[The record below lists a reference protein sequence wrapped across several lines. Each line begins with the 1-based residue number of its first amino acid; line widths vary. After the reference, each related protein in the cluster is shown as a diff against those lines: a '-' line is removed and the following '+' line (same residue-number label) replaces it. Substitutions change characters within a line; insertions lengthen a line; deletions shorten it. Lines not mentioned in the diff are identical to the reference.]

1 MASLA
6 LRMQEDRLRYAAM
19 QPREILIWK
28 NWLKANV
35 LRFDRYEYNVRLGTG
50 VDPGPTYEISS
61 RRMWI
66 ANTMRRADVIAV
78 VGQRVTII
86 EVEENP
92 GIQAFGQL
100 QGYSKLYRD
109 RVRRGGPPTA
119 HVELGVEEFFPKDL
133 PFDPDP
139 ALLLVCARIG
149 NDAISVAEGSGVRF
163 EVVPTD
169 FSELK
174 RRA

>member
-19 QPREILIWK
+19 QPREILIWR
-28 NWLKANV
+28 NWLKSNV

-50 VDPGPTYEISS
+50 TDPGPSYEASS
-61 RRMWI
+61 RRQWI
-66 ANTMRRADVIAV
+66 VNTQRRADVVASA
-78 VGQRVTII
+78 GGRVTII

-92 GIQAFGQL
+92 GIFAFGQL
-100 QGYSKLYRD
+100 QGYAKLWRD
-109 RVRRGGPPTA
+109 RVRRGGPPA
-119 HVELGVEEFFPKDL
+119 VFYELGVEEFFPRDL
-133 PFDPDP
+133 PMDLEPK
-139 ALLLVCARIG
+139 LLLVCARIS
-149 NDAISVAEGSGVRF
+149 NDGIAVAEGSGVGF

-174 RRA
+174 KGA